1 MQPSGS
7 MHASRDWDLSAGLAV
22 SCTGSVGLT
31 AANNVGGAAGCGIE
45 GGSDKAALTPV
56 LSTLSEPAASLAI
69 GASVLSMPSEPRPAS
84 PVASHPAR
92 ANVPHNATNTES
104 RQFTPS
110 PKVRPRSNA
119 DFNSVDVDCKPYRVE
134 TNRAAR
140 IITGNSALTT
150 ATTPKSNS
158 AMTITIL
165 SPRLVPMTSLPFRQ
179 TA

>member
-1 MQPSGS
+1 MYFVRVLTTVRTLPLFLTLTLIRSSNLTVSTLGVRSYSDQRYWSMQPSGS

-92 ANVPHNATNTES
+92 
-104 RQFTPS
+104 
-110 PKVRPRSNA
+110 
-119 DFNSVDVDCKPYRVE
+119 
-134 TNRAAR
+134 
-140 IITGNSALTT
+140 
-150 ATTPKSNS
+150 
-158 AMTITIL
+158 
-165 SPRLVPMTSLPFRQ
+165 
-179 TA
+179 